1 MQTRLNDEFSV
12 NDVILHKGYCLWY
25 TGHELTTHLRGKT
38 ISLVA
43 LCYRKCGYILTLSLM
58 YIIGNSLRY
67 LPYNSYDV
75 YIWENLVLDQL
86 LIL

>member
-1 MQTRLNDEFSV
+1 
-12 NDVILHKGYCLWY
+12 
-25 TGHELTTHLRGKT
+25 
-38 ISLVA
+38 
-43 LCYRKCGYILTLSLM
+43 M